1 MAPLYMGAGEAGVT
15 GPVAAR
21 FPLMRAIGL
30 SAKTEAELAA
40 LSETEAREFMSV
52 LGIEEPGLTKMI
64 RICFE
69 ALGLLSF
76 FTVGQDEVRAWTV
89 RDGSTA
95 PQAAGAIHSDLER
108 GFIRAEVIG
117 YDDLARALTMAK
129 AREQG
134 LLRTEG
140 RDYRVRD
147 GDILNIR
154 FSV

>member
-1 MAPLYMGAGEAGVT
+1 
-15 GPVAAR
+15 
-21 FPLMRAIGL
+21 
-30 SAKTEAELAA
+30 
-40 LSETEAREFMSV
+40 
-52 LGIEEPGLTKMI
+52 
-64 RICFE
+64 
-69 ALGLLSF
+69 
-76 FTVGQDEVRAWTV
+76 VRT
-89 RDGSTA
+89 GSTA

-108 GFIRAEVIG
+108 GFIRAEVIS
-117 YDDLARALTMAK
+117 YDDLVRAQTMAK